1 MKQIADFLDFLLFE
15 KGEAVHIDLV
25 PATALLSDAPQS
37 GYYTDDKFLRTKG
50 ALHSGAL
57 VTHRDADWLVTSQ
70 VQNHGNH
77 YEGRMRKTN
86 HVTKL
91 IIEDWLY
98 AFPSILE
105 MVNLTID
112 SDKSLNIATGNLKA
126 TLPAN
131 EVTRNV
137 AVNDRFIASLAA
149 WKVVGVDLTETGLV
163 ILTAARDVFVAG
175 DDQENEIA
183 NADTLPVWSII
194 LDPAQLSLQPEAT
207 STLTAT
213 LMRDTTARA
222 TAEFLWHSAAPE
234 VATVSDGV
242 VTGIAEG
249 ETTITALWAKHP
261 TIQAAATVTVVDT
274 PPVVVTYVF
283 YTVYASGSDKS
294 YTNFDILES
303 DTRIFG
309 VEKRINGV
317 TAEVNDTYVFTFDPN
332 GATSTNYAYTVLNS
346 YSVQIQ
352 NKHRYPS
359 KQVTLTAVSNE
370 SGVSS
375 SVSFTLK
382 AMF

>member
-15 KGEAVHIDLV
+15 RGEAVRIDLV
-25 PATALLSDAPQS
+25 SATALLSDAPRS

-50 ALHSGAL
+50 PLHSGAL
-57 VTHRDADWLVTSQ
+57 VTYREEDWLITSQ
-70 VQNHGNH
+70 VQSHGNH

-91 IIEDWLY
+91 IIDDWLY
-98 AFPSILE
+98 AFHSILE
-105 MVNLTID
+105 MINLTLD
-112 SDKSLNIATGNLKA
+112 SGQSLNIATGNLKV

-137 AVNDRFIASLAA
+137 AVNNRFIASLAA

-183 NADTLPVWSII
+183 NADTLPVWTIV
-194 LDPAQLSLQPEAT
+194 LDSTQLSLQPEGTA
-207 STLTAT
+207 TLTAA
-213 LMRDTTARA
+213 LMRDETEQLG
-222 TAEFLWHSAAPE
+222 AEFLWHTANPE
-234 VATVSDGV
+234 VAAVSGGI

-249 ETTITALWAKHP
+249 ETTITAVWAKHP
-261 TIQAAATVTVVDT
+261 TIQAAAAVTVVDS
-274 PPVVVTYVF
+274 PPVAITYAF
-283 YTVYASGSDKS
+283 YTVYANGSGKS
-294 YTNFDILES
+294 YTNFDILEN

-317 TAEVNDTYVFTFDPN
+317 AADVNDTYAFTFDPN